1 MHLKTHK
8 STIRILIEELDANII
23 RCNITNVAGF
33 IVRLMM
39 TQYKGRNM

>member
-1 MHLKTHK
+1 MQSSKQYSVFK
-8 STIRILIEELDANII
+8 GFEELDANRYNATTEPGI
-23 RCNITNVAGF
+23 

>member
-1 MHLKTHK
+1 MDPYWK
-8 STIRILIEELDANII
+8 SDAIQERTSI
-23 RCNITNVAGF
+23 